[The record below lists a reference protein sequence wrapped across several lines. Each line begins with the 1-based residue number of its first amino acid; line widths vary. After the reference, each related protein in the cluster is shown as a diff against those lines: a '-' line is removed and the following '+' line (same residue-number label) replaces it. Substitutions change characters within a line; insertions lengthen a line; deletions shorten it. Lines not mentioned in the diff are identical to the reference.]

1 MDNNST
7 APAEAPQAPESVAT
21 PINTNPE
28 PAQAPQMPDMHGFTS
43 EQLAEIDKFF
53 KNNGGFDAI
62 KSKISN
68 PTPAPQPQAPS
79 QPAQPA
85 PQAQTTEEQPTQP
98 TTPQVPEG
106 YWSPSDINAMYYRQT
121 LINDPK
127 YVSIKEYIEKGDFIK
142 DMQTMGMPTVDK
154 YGNINNANIHRFL
167 DLKAQ
172 TVPAQTANMST
183 ASATPTV
190 TYTEVGEKITSRDD
204 AMKVIAEAGHP
215 RRAEALEYL
224 AQSIGLKKATEEK
237 K

>member
-7 APAEAPQAPESVAT
+7 APAEAPLAPESEAKPT
-21 PINTNPE
+21 NTNPE
-28 PAQAPQMPDMHGFTS
+28 PVEAPQMPDMHGFTS
-43 EQLAEIDKFF
+43 EQLADIDKFF
-53 KNNGGFDAI
+53 KANGGFDAI

-68 PTPAPQPQAPS
+68 PTPAPAPQPQAPAQS
-79 QPAQPA
+79 AQPVQPVQQPAAQPA
-85 PQAQTTEEQPTQP
+85 K
-98 TTPQVPEG
+98 EG
-106 YWSPSDINAMYYRQT
+106 FLSQSDLMALQYRQMLT
-121 LINDPK
+121 NAPEYAPIHD
-127 YVSIKEYIEKGDFIK
+127 YIEKGEFIK
-142 DMQTMGMPTVDK
+142 DMETMGMPITDGS
-154 YGNINNANIHRFL
+154 GNINDANIRRFL
-167 DLKAQ
+167 SLKAQ

-190 TYTEVGEKITSRDD
+190 TYTEVGEKITNRDD

>member
-1 MDNNST
+1 MDNTPT
-7 APAEAPQAPESVAT
+7 AAGEAPQAPQTEAT
-21 PINTNPE
+21 PTTTPE
-28 PAQAPQMPDMHGFTS
+28 SQVTQTPQTPDMHGFTS
-43 EQLAEIDKFF
+43 EQLADIDKFF
-53 KNNGGFDAI
+53 KANGGFDKVKA
-62 KSKISN
+62 KISN
-68 PTPAPQPQAPS
+68 PEPTP

-85 PQAQTTEEQPTQP
+85 QPVTPTQTTEKQPTQP

-127 YVSIKEYIEKGDFIK
+127 YASIKEYIEKGDFVK
-142 DMQTMGMPTVDK
+142 DMQTMGMPTVDQ

-172 TVPAQTANMST
+172 TVPAPTSNMST

-190 TYTEVGEKITSRDD
+190 TYTEVGETITNREE
-204 AMKVIAEAGHP
+204 AMKVISEVGHP
-215 RRAEALEYL
+215 KRQQALEYL